1 VVCVCDGARAC
12 LAMYLQHETAVTC
25 AFGAKRRAHGALAL
39 GAGVCDSAA
48 INRITSSKLFFRF
61 VLSDCPAFGSIH
73 ERDGSAASRA
83 ASKGGISR
91 WPPMMG
97 AARREILA
105 SGIPSRRRHAES
117 LGERTHSGAPTGRS
131 ASCG

>member
-1 VVCVCDGARAC
+1 MVCVCDGARAC

-73 ERDGSAASRA
+73 ERDGSAAS
-83 ASKGGISR
+83 KGGISR

-97 AARREILA
+97 AAGREI
-105 SGIPSRRRHAES
+105 PSKRN
-117 LGERTHSGAPTGRS
+117 T
-131 ASCG
+131 